1 MVVSG
6 FSAHILI
13 AISRSFAT
21 MSLRVRSFAL
31 AACAALGLGASARA
45 DFILDDF
52 SNPSTGAQFVIA
64 NSNSNPFPVTTNL
77 AGGTVRS
84 AVFTVTSPTPAG
96 PFSLLGV
103 IGGGTV
109 DMFFDSTSSGNAVI
123 SYTFG
128 TPLDFSTLSGSTGS
142 VRLTTQSAASLGN
155 PNVGFTLSLL
165 SGVNALS
172 TTGSFLNSAGFI
184 DQDVTF
190 SSLAGTGN
198 LSQVTGLTLTINAQ
212 TADDFRLDKIALS
225 ETTVVPAPPAALLAL
240 AALPVFGLRR
250 YFAKKA

>member
-1 MVVSG
+1 M
-6 FSAHILI
+6 L
-13 AISRSFAT
+13 
-21 MSLRVRSFAL
+21 LRVRSFAL
-31 AACAALGLGASARA
+31 AACAVFGLGSSARA
-45 DFILDDF
+45 DIILDDF
-52 SNPSTGAQFVIA
+52 SNPSTGVQFVIA
-64 NSNSNPFPVTTNL
+64 NQNNNPFPVTTPL

-84 AVFTVTSPTPAG
+84 AVFTVTSPNPAG

-155 PNVGFTLSLL
+155 PNVGYTLSLL
-165 SGVNALS
+165 SGANSLT
-172 TTGSFLNSAGFI
+172 TTGNFKNSAGFI
-184 DQDVTF
+184 DQDIAF
-190 SSLAGTGN
+190 SSLAGAGN
-198 LSQVTGLTLTINAQ
+198 LSNVTGLKLTINAQ

-225 ETTVVPAPPAALLAL
+225 EPTVVQTPAPPAALLAL
-240 AALPVFGLRR
+240 VALPVFGLRR